1 MPKTY
6 GIEKYLLRK
15 SFDLDDLLPSEVL
28 WRVKEGMSDG
38 VSSKTKSWFEII
50 QDLAAKKYN
59 KDNFE
64 EAKA

>member
-50 QDLAAKKYN
+50 QDQASK
-59 KDNFE
+59 
-64 EAKA
+64 